1 VSDFLSSNFERDGK
15 FYGRLSGWNDIL
27 IVGHFLIWFFRNG
40 ELKEYIA
47 AGVTKEEFLRRL
59 GNVLGS
65 LAPAQPTPPQAT
77 SSTASPATTN
87 ATPVDPSRVYPPAP
101 AASSS
106 SSRQPAASTPASE
119 PQQSPAVQSLLSERA
134 ARLEAQEKEQDAK
147 EKAERIAEA
156 QAKKEELEKAQGG
169 PSKASADKKYALML
183 KKRQQDAREERARI
197 LKRVEDDK
205 AERRE
210 REAQRKAEA
219 KAKLESQV
227 PPTGAIGF
235 KQPSSTNSEECA
247 LQIRLFDG
255 STIRSRFPSSG
266 SLRKD
271 TRPWID
277 EKQPGDVPYTFK
289 HVLTPLPNVNI
300 ETSEEERSFRDL
312 GLTPSATL
320 ILLPVT
326 EYSSA
331 YAGGGSGLLWRGVS
345 AGYGLVS
352 SGVGMVTGTLGSF
365 LGGGATPTPQQEAA
379 APAPNPNPSINVRT
393 LRDQRPDDQQFYNGN
408 AVSTARLRLR

>member
-1 VSDFLSSNFERDGK
+1 M
-15 FYGRLSGWNDIL
+15 
-27 IVGHFLIWFFRNG
+27 
-40 ELKEYIA
+40 
-47 AGVTKEEFLRRL
+47 
-59 GNVLGS
+59 
-65 LAPAQPTPPQAT
+65 
-77 SSTASPATTN
+77 
-87 ATPVDPSRVYPPAP
+87 
-101 AASSS
+101 
-106 SSRQPAASTPASE
+106 
-119 PQQSPAVQSLLSERA
+119 
-134 ARLEAQEKEQDAK
+134 EKDAK
-147 EKAERIAEA
+147 EKAEHMAEA

-235 KQPSSTNSEECA
+235 KQPSSTSSEECA

-255 STIRSRFPSSG
+255 STIRSRFPPSG

-271 TRPWID
+271 ARPWID

-289 HVLTPLPNVNI
+289 HVLTPLSNVNI

-365 LGGGATPTPQQEAA
+365 LGGGAAPPPQQETA

-408 AVSTARLRLR
+408 AVSTTHLRLR

>member
-1 VSDFLSSNFERDGK
+1 
-15 FYGRLSGWNDIL
+15 
-27 IVGHFLIWFFRNG
+27 
-40 ELKEYIA
+40 
-47 AGVTKEEFLRRL
+47 LRRL
-59 GNVLGS
+59 GTVLGS
-65 LAPAQPTPPQAT
+65 LAPAQPTPPQAS

-101 AASSS
+101 AAPSSS
-106 SSRQPAASTPASE
+106 NRQPAPSTPASE
-119 PQQSPAVQSLLSERA
+119 PQQSPVVQSLLSERA
-134 ARLEAQEKEQDAK
+134 ARLEAQKKEQDAK
-147 EKAERIAEA
+147 EKAERITEA
-156 QAKKEELEKAQGG
+156 QARKEELEKAQGG

-235 KQPSSTNSEECA
+235 DQPSSTNSEECA

-266 SLRKD
+266 SVRKD
-271 TRPWID
+271 ARPWID

-352 SGVGMVTGTLGSF
+352 SGVGMITGTLGSF
-365 LGGGATPTPQQEAA
+365 LGGGAAPPPQQETT
-379 APAPNPNPSINVRT
+379 APTPNPNPSINVRT

-408 AVSTARLRLR
+408 AVSTRHLCLR